1 MAARYC
7 VHFLS
12 TLVITNRLFLVST
25 ETVLGEKVDD
35 EFDFD
40 GLPGV
45 QHEFKFEIAAGRE
58 ECFFQRAAKGAK
70 LHVSY
75 EVLRGGDRN
84 IDFFLKD
91 PYFNVVDA
99 YYMKT
104 DGAVEKDI
112 IEPGI
117 YQVCFDNTQSRFG
130 SKLVFFYLVTFVME
144 QWSKYVMEVT
154 EIQGLASNFSA
165 SLSDVEI
172 SLNEVKKHQMSS
184 RLNVIRDWYLI
195 MGNNRY
201 VGYWSVAQCAVVV
214 VAAACQVY
222 FLRRLFTVP
231 VVTSSSKPR
240 A

>member
-58 ECFFQRAAKGAK
+58 ECFFQMAAKGAK

-91 PYFNVVDA
+91 PYLNVVDE
-99 YYMKT
+99 YYMRT

-117 YQVCFDNTQSRFG
+117 YQVCFDNTQSRFS

-154 EIQGLASNFSA
+154 EIQGIATNFSA
-165 SLSDVEI
+165 SLSDVEL
-172 SLNEVKKHQMSS
+172 SLNEVKKHQMTS

-201 VGYWSVAQCAVVV
+201 VGYWSVAQCVVVV

-222 FLRRLFTVP
+222 FLRRLFKVS
-231 VVTSSSKPR
+231 VVTPSSKPR